1 MDLKPAS
8 SYLND
13 HLAGSSGA
21 LELLEHLESLHKDGP
36 LAALAAQLRA
46 EIGEEREKLEVLV
59 KHLGITQSAPR
70 KVAGWLAEKA
80 AQVKLK
86 LDDLADES
94 LRTLEILEALSLGIE
109 GKRLLSRSLAAGA
122 ASTPALRTFDFDWL
136 ARRSESQRERV
147 ETHRLAAARQ
157 LLG

>member
-1 MDLKPAS
+1 MDLNHAS

-36 LAALAAQLRA
+36 LGALAAQLRS
-46 EIGEEREKLEVLV
+46 EIGEEREKLEALV
-59 KHLGITQSAPR
+59 KHLGITQSVPR

-86 LDDLADES
+86 LDDLGDES

-122 ASTPALRTFDFDWL
+122 ESTPSLRTFDFDWL
-136 ARRSESQRERV
+136 ARRSESQRARV
-147 ETHRLAAARQ
+147 EEHRLAAARQ